1 MFPFELS
8 SKNKLFRQRRSSLI
22 HPDPFLTYI
31 LTQSMQWLTAY
42 LFLEMDLAIDVDEV
56 FDVRRKDRIKK
67 VMRSP
72 LRTPV

>member
-1 MFPFELS
+1 MFRFDLS
-8 SKNKLFRQRRSSLI
+8 NNNKVFHQRRSSSI
-22 HPDPFLTYI
+22 HPDI

-67 VMRSP
+67 VMGSP